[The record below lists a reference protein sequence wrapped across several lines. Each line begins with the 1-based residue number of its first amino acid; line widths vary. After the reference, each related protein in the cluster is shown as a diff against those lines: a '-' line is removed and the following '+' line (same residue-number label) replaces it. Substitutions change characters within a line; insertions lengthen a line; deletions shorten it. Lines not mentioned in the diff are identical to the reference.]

1 MLTVYRRSGVGEDGV
16 LDLEGLVDEVRADGL
31 PTCFQGHVLDVLLL
45 VAVEAFELL
54 GGLRSLRGLWRPLG
68 HQGGELL
75 LEVAHE
81 LGELPVGVPGA
92 LDGVGELLD
101 ALLQGHYPV
110 VTLGDGGGG
119 VVRACGRHGWPPSL
133 WLLLPTPC
141 WGQAAQ
147 P

>member
-16 LDLEGLVDEVRADGL
+16 LDLEGLVDEVGADGL

-54 GGLRSLRGLWRPLG
+54 EGLRSLRGLWRPLG

-81 LGELPVGVPGA
+81 LGGLPVGVPGA
-92 LDGVGELLD
+92 LDGVGGGGER
-101 ALLQGHYPV
+101 
-110 VTLGDGGGG
+110 GGGG
-119 VVRACGRHGWPPSL
+119 RGAGGGGGGGAARGGGGHCGGFLLSPPVEGPLVRVL
-133 WLLLPTPC
+133 FD
-141 WGQAAQ
+141 
-147 P
+147 